1 MRNIIISIMVII
13 AVVSSS
19 FGSEVSVRAH
29 SFVNGFIVV
38 KDQSGKVVCNV
49 QSGDQVRVSVEDNII
64 LVAEY
69 YIFNNKKTATYT
81 VTGDGLWILK

>member
-1 MRNIIISIMVII
+1 MVIL

-29 SFVNGFIVV
+29 SFINGFVVV
-38 KDQSGKVVCNV
+38 KDQNGKVVCNI
-49 QSGDQVRVSVEDNII
+49 QPGDQARVSVEKNIV